1 MRTSTILPIIIFI
14 LVFLIGI
21 VAIFAAKHRQKEIKK
36 TGIYPEGN
44 LMGKCIAIGIPLG
57 IPIGVAMGNI
67 ALGPVIGVIIAVA
80 IGAALKAK
88 NNIRR

>member
-44 LMGKCIAIGIPLG
+44 LMGRCIAIGIPLG
-57 IPIGVAMGNI
+57 IPIHCLFSMV
-67 ALGPVIGVIIAVA
+67 GP
-80 IGAALKAK
+80 LFSQKFTFP
-88 NNIRR
+88 